1 MEMMRHQ
8 LGFAFC
14 LGLAIVL
21 AGCATRGV
29 TSSATAQA
37 TQPSGV
43 VLIAGATGL
52 IGRDIA
58 LKVKEAGYTV
68 RAMTRNPEK
77 ARAEFGD
84 TYEWVAG
91 DVRDFDSLARAIKGA
106 DYVISS
112 INGDSRTG
120 PLSPEF
126 IDFAGN
132 RNLIDAAKVAGAKHF
147 VLISSA
153 TSGPQV
159 DQSQN
164 PASGYVRYFKT
175 KAEAYL
181 RATGLSHT
189 IVAPGRLKYEPGG
202 KVGVRLLARRD
213 YEISTTTSGDIGLV
227 VVESLT
233 NPAANGK
240 AFALRNDESLPRGA
254 WQQMFSAMPTE

>member
-1 MEMMRHQ
+1 MTAMRRH
-8 LGFAFC
+8 LGFALC
-14 LGLAIVL
+14 LGLAVVM
-21 AGCATRGV
+21 AGCTTGGPAQSTATE
-29 TSSATAQA
+29 TTKA
-37 TQPSGV
+37 SGI

-68 RAMTRNPEK
+68 RAMTRNPDK
-77 ARAEFGD
+77 ARAEYGD
-84 TYEWVAG
+84 RYEWVVG
-91 DVRDFDSLARAIKGA
+91 DVRDFDSLARAVNGA
-106 DYVISS
+106 DYVIST

-126 IDFAGN
+126 IDYAGN
-132 RNLIDAAKVAGAKHF
+132 RNLIDAAKAAGAKHF
-147 VLISSA
+147 LLISSA

-164 PASGYVRYFKT
+164 PASGYVRHFKT

-181 RATGLSHT
+181 RGSGLAHT

-202 KVGVRLLARRD
+202 KVGVRLLARKD

-240 AFALRNDESLPRGA
+240 AFALRNDESLPPGA
-254 WQQMFSAMPTE
+254 WRQMFLTMPSE

>member
-1 MEMMRHQ
+1 MMIRRQ
-8 LGFAFC
+8 FGQYFLGLGFA
-14 LGLAIVL
+14 LAFT
-21 AGCATRGV
+21 GCATPGPI
-29 TSSATAQA
+29 TPAT
-37 TQPSGV
+37 TLDKRPTGV

-58 LKVKEAGYTV
+58 QEVAEAGYTV

-77 ARAEFGD
+77 ARREFGD
-84 TYEWVAG
+84 KYEWVSG
-91 DVRDFDSLARAIKGA
+91 DVRDVESLARALTGV
-106 DYVISS
+106 DYVIST

-132 RNLIDAAKVAGAKHF
+132 RNLIDAARAAGTKHF

-181 RATGLSHT
+181 RASGMAHT

-202 KVGVRLLARRD
+202 KVGVRLLARKD
-213 YEISTTTSGDIGLV
+213 YEISTTTSGDIGMV

-233 NPAANGK
+233 NSTANGK
-240 AFALRNDESLPRGA
+240 AFTLRNDDSLPPGA
-254 WQQMFSAMPTE
+254 WRQMFAAMPNE